1 MEFTFKRAEEEDR
14 DPSNNGTFITVAGCW
29 HSMIVVGI
37 VAHTQG
43 FFDKSLQ
50 NYFHQMNQVA
60 DRQHCCSNS
69 NYSIGQAAVGRH
81 QLHHGCYYLLA
92 SFDDGFDAI
101 ADVVGH

>member
-43 FFDKSLQ
+43 FFDKRQ

-60 DRQHCCSNS
+60 DRQRHCCSNS
-69 NYSIGQAAVGRH
+69 NYSIGRQAAVGRH
-81 QLHHGCYYLLA
+81 LLHHGCYYLA